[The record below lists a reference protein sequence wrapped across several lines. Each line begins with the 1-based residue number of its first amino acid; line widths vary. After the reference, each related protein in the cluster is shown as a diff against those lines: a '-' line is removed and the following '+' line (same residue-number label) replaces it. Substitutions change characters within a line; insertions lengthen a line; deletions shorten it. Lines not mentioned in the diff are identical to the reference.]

1 MILGKVRCGFFQ
13 EQILLLQLAGAP
25 PQLRQLRSLR
35 NSQRRLLAGMLPT
48 IGVNPITKSALD
60 DAEFLSDLGDRTRR
74 LDHQLHRLFPELR
87 RVILLRPSQ
96 FHSLSDIPKLSGVAV
111 RKIQGTSHTAE
122 GPSYAQSSPGYANKE
137 TRPSRRTGFGSTRPT
152 DPVARGAPGHDDG
165 LGRVRTRAD
174 QSGRPFS
181 RRLTARS
188 ASRLAS
194 RSASACRLSQV
205 FLPRPRAISTFARP
219 SLK

>member
-111 RKIQGTSHTAE
+111 RKIQGTSPALMVVAAYY
-122 GPSYAQSSPGYANKE
+122 GSCLDGAALVE
-137 TRPSRRTGFGSTRPT
+137 TRTRV
-152 DPVARGAPGHDDG
+152 PVRD
-165 LGRVRTRAD
+165 
-174 QSGRPFS
+174 
-181 RRLTARS
+181 
-188 ASRLAS
+188 
-194 RSASACRLSQV
+194 
-205 FLPRPRAISTFARP
+205 
-219 SLK
+219 

>member
-87 RVILLRPSQ
+87 RVFFFDRTNSIPFQTSPSLVG
-96 FHSLSDIPKLSGVAV
+96 SLSGRFRAPQLRLQVSFVLAV
-111 RKIQGTSHTAE
+111 
-122 GPSYAQSSPGYANKE
+122 
-137 TRPSRRTGFGSTRPT
+137 
-152 DPVARGAPGHDDG
+152 
-165 LGRVRTRAD
+165 VRTRMV
-174 QSGRPFS
+174 RPLSARTVRASEESRFS
-181 RRLTARS
+181 
-188 ASRLAS
+188 
-194 RSASACRLSQV
+194 
-205 FLPRPRAISTFARP
+205 
-219 SLK
+219 